1 MASAV
6 PSFPYLLNVYDKPN
20 YRRGMFSKLTA
31 GVVGKEG
38 EDGEVEGRK
47 HTWAK
52 CFICLSPHGAISA
65 PYVMRQKGSIG
76 FQVRKMCQV
85 DEKLCLF
92 GKMLD
97 SNFNIQHRVLT
108 CLRNKSTAG
117 VNGRYVSFCRCFI
130 FNVINTLSVCSL
142 VYL

>member
-1 MASAV
+1 MERQKEESILE
-6 PSFPYLLNVYDKPN
+6 PS
-20 YRRGMFSKLTA
+20 
-31 GVVGKEG
+31 
-38 EDGEVEGRK
+38 
-47 HTWAK
+47 
-52 CFICLSPHGAISA
+52 FICLSPHGAISA

-108 CLRNKSTAG
+108 CLRKKSTAG

-142 VYL
+142 VYLQFKLSIFVGKYWHLRLTSSLIMSSGLNTSSSLENLVS